1 MNCIQRDLRD
11 VRALVRHTIESP
23 LDEECVQ
30 KIPDSKVTVVTTNYD
45 QRQSP
50 FQMTSTPD
58 PEIVQISTP
67 EGPQTKEEPVEE
79 EESANLAI
87 YSCNHQQIRYSHL
100 LISTSGDKV
109 LDRSNSLTNEIER
122 ILIDTIPSESLR
134 SITSQLLG
142 DLIHTISVTRIMKS
156 QR

>member
-1 MNCIQRDLRD
+1 MF
-11 VRALVRHTIESP
+11 ALLYDTP
-23 LDEECVQ
+23 LNLHLMKSVFRKSQ
-30 KIPDSKVTVVTTNYD
+30 IPTVVTTNYD

-87 YSCNHQQIRYSHL
+87 YSF
-100 LISTSGDKV
+100 LI
-109 LDRSNSLTNEIER
+109 NN
-122 ILIDTIPSESLR
+122 IDAIINKLGIP
-134 SITSQLLG
+134 IY
-142 DLIHTISVTRIMKS
+142 
-156 QR
+156 